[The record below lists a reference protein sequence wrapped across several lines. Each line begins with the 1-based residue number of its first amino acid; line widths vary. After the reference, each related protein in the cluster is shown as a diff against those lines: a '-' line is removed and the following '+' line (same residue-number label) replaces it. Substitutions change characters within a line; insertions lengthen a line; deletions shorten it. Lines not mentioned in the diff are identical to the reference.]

1 MYRYMYLYECSSCLN
16 GYIRILAVNGI
27 HRCIDLYI
35 SIYLYIYICTCGL
48 PKIWAD
54 GI

>member
-27 HRCIDLYI
+27 YRCIDLYI
-35 SIYLYIYICTCGL
+35 DMYIYMRL
-48 PKIWAD
+48 PKIWAH